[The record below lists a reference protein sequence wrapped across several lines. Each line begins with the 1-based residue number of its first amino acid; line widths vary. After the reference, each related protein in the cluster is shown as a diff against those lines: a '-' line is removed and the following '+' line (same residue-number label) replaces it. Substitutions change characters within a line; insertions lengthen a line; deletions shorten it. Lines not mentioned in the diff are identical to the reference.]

1 MWFIEV
7 LQVWFI
13 EVLQVVHWVTTSTA
27 GGSLGYY
34 RCGSLRDSS
43 CGSGAVH
50 KGITGSSLGYNR
62 YGSLK

>member
-1 MWFIEV
+1 MVHQSITGDSLGYYKCGSLV

-34 RCGSLRDSS
+34 RCGSLRYYR
-43 CGSGAVH
+43 CGSS
-50 KGITGSSLGYNR
+50 KY
-62 YGSLK
+62 